1 MLHLNRLKRVEKI
14 IESKGVDCLLF
25 SDVPNIYYI
34 SHFRGFEGVLLVIPK
49 DGTPELYVPKLE
61 YERALEESKNVNVN
75 VYSERLEQAIR
86 DFIGKLKCR
95 KIGLPY
101 FKTSLWL
108 ANMISKISQEV
119 KLEDISKEI
128 MEVRAIKDANEVEA
142 IRGAIK
148 ITEKGFD
155 EALNALSEG
164 VRELDVAAKI
174 EYSFK
179 VNGSYEAAFPC
190 IVASGRNS
198 ALPHAIA
205 SEKTIRRGEVVV
217 VDIGAKYMGYCGDI
231 TRTISLGSVSSKLK
245 DMFYA
250 VLEAQK
256 EAIRKI
262 KPGIKASEVD
272 AAARNVLKEYGYDK
286 FFIHSTGHGLG
297 IEVHEYPRLSIKS
310 DATLKTG
317 MVVTVEPGVYI
328 KDLGG
333 IRIEDDVLV
342 TDSSHAVLSAYPKD
356 LIE

>member
-1 MLHLNRLKRVEKI
+1 VKKI
-14 IESKGVDCLLF
+14 IESKDVDCLLF
-25 SDVPNIYYI
+25 SDISNIYYI
-34 SHFRGFEGVLLVIPK
+34 SHFKGFEGVLLIIPK
-49 DGTPELYVPKLE
+49 DGTSELYVPKLE
-61 YERALEESKNVNVN
+61 YERALEESENVNIN
-75 VYSERLEQAIR
+75 VYSESLEQAIK
-86 DFIGKLKCR
+86 DFIGKLKCK

-108 ANMISKISQEV
+108 ANKLSKISQEI

-128 MEVRAIKDANEVEA
+128 MEVRAIKDIDEVEA
-142 IRGAIK
+142 IKKAVK

-155 EALNALSEG
+155 EALNILSEG

-174 EYSFK
+174 EYTFK
-179 VNGSYEAAFPC
+179 VNGSYEVAFPC

-198 ALPHAIA
+198 ALPHATA
-205 SEKTIRRGEVVV
+205 SEKTIRRGEIVV
-217 VDIGAKYMGYCGDI
+217 VDIGAKYMGYCGDL

-245 DMFYA
+245 DIFYA

-286 FFIHSTGHGLG
+286 FFTHSTGHGIG
-297 IEVHEYPRLSIKS
+297 IEVHEYPRLSNKS
-310 DATLKTG
+310 NATLKTG

-328 KDLGG
+328 RDLGG

-342 TDSSHAVLSAYPKD
+342 TDSGYVILSTYPKD